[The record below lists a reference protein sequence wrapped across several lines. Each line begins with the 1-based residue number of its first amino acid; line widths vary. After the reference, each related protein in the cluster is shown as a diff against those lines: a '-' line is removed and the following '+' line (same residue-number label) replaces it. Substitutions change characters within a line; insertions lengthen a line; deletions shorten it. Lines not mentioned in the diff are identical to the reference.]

1 MADSGGRQTT
11 ATNNLLEEGGP
22 LGSFPPSFLFHVTFH
37 SLPAIPPG
45 PRPHRPALGGGQLQ
59 PVRGGAAETPGL
71 PPPPLSSIGAAALN
85 PRGLGGLS
93 GRSYHSQPSPPQ
105 PTSATVLFPSQSLS
119 VRRFSVFPPC
129 TTPTPNQRGLSSQR
143 ECGFQAGLACA
154 LWGRCDIPTRD
165 PHLVLSSST
174 KMYIRSPF
182 VYQLFHRTSINRQC
196 PKQSAWEA
204 QRVDSREP

>member
-85 PRGLGGLS
+85 PRGLGGAEWAFISLPTLPAPAHIC
-93 GRSYHSQPSPPQ
+93 YSPI
-105 PTSATVLFPSQSLS
+105 S
-119 VRRFSVFPPC
+119 
-129 TTPTPNQRGLSSQR
+129 
-143 ECGFQAGLACA
+143 
-154 LWGRCDIPTRD
+154 
-165 PHLVLSSST
+165 
-174 KMYIRSPF
+174 
-182 VYQLFHRTSINRQC
+182 
-196 PKQSAWEA
+196 
-204 QRVDSREP
+204 